1 MEFPAQRPIMLA
13 VTESTT
19 ITNPTNLMVQA
30 LSGDVAIQGMG
41 SIVVPEGNAV
51 SFTCDGGNTL
61 GVFTIVPTGTAQIVY
76 FN

>member
-1 MEFPAQRPIMLA
+1 MLA

-30 LSGDVAIQGMG
+30 LSGDVSVQGFG
-41 SIVVPEGNAV
+41 TITVPEGNAV
-51 SFTCDGGNTL
+51 AFSCDAGNTL
-61 GVFTIVPTGTAQIVY
+61 GTFVIVPTGTAQIVY